1 MEDKF
6 ANKSQIIAPAHLHSY
21 LFQRILDSAG
31 GNGIFGVFLESWEV
45 FSRKDTEL
53 LPEEPEEL
61 ILISQTI
68 KNNKDKFKLLQEMIK
83 YPSFVKELHN
93 FLKEMARYEI
103 ELETLPTQT
112 VIERELKEILS
123 LIVDIPLLVHAQIDN
138 LKNADVASLQVVNHF
153 YPSIF
158 YKSLVDNWK
167 KDNIRL
173 IDLPLVDK
181 PNYKLYKAQNKR
193 QEYECVAQYL
203 IDENL
208 SLDEVQVV
216 LTQKEDAQLFKQI
229 LSRYGIPADLSCFS
243 VNAIII
249 QKLVKFLEFINN
261 PTSTNLVLLISHHGW
276 NFTSAHLTKY
286 IDYFDLD
293 PIACLNSFD
302 HVEKLEMPLL
312 DKSQRENL
320 LVLENEAEKQRQI
333 VCELLEILLSN
344 IDKKTKIATAF
355 NHLRQDK
362 LISTSIEEAKAL
374 TKAKLKLE
382 LLLNYDVDMETI
394 IYHIQEISKPLTSTK
409 GALLVTTV
417 NRLNFEKK
425 LTIIC
430 GLTQTIFPNP
440 PRNSGI
446 ISETYLS
453 KVSNY
458 PRLEE
463 RINFYFEQ
471 MDILYYISS
480 EIIFS
485 YSYGDLE
492 GRKQELSIEIEK
504 RYSHQPI
511 AWPLLQVEKYTKT
524 DHYLDKDIAYQ
535 LFTKQGVINGSVSS
549 LELYQTKPYAYFLQ
563 RGCGIYTSELFE
575 INAAVFGTIQHTV
588 VKKIVESKLEVNEET
603 VRELL
608 SMEFQQIERLFP
620 KQKARIAL
628 LQKQMLNNILQKL
641 IDVNE
646 MIMEGLFKPHSFE
659 SRIYQ
664 QLEVKPY
671 PINLTGF
678 VDRIDTYNEFFRII
692 DYKSSTQELKEKD
705 FNQGLQL
712 QLLTYA
718 LIIENQLKKHPFGV
732 YYLPLRLNNIKP
744 AYYQLD
750 KELGYLPVTNRMLE
764 SFYYT
769 NSNPAGWTMESIDNE
784 ALQQRKF
791 FGKLAKKPKNWPEL
805 KEQLYKIYSNISS
818 NISEGIIDVE
828 NGNANAFSSLND
840 GYQQKTISNS
850 NREGDE
856 TNEVE

>member
-6 ANKSQIIAPAHLHSY
+6 GTKDHIIAPNHLHSY
-21 LFQRILDSAG
+21 LFQRILDS
-31 GNGIFGVFLESWEV
+31 NDSNSIFGVFLESWEV

-53 LPEEPEEL
+53 LPEETEEL
-61 ILISQTI
+61 ILISQTL
-68 KNNKDKFKLLQEMIK
+68 NDNKDKFKLLKEMIK
-83 YPSFVKELHN
+83 YPSFVKELHS

-103 ELETLPTQT
+103 DLNTLPTQT
-112 VIERELKEILS
+112 VIERELKEAFS
-123 LIVDIPLLVHAQIDN
+123 MIVTIPLLVHTQIDN
-138 LKNADVASLQVVNHF
+138 LKNADVASLQIVNHF

-167 KDNIRL
+167 KIEIRL

-193 QEYECVAQYL
+193 QEYESVAQYL
-203 IDENL
+203 IGENL
-208 SLDEVQVV
+208 PLNKVQVV
-216 LTQKEDAQLFKQI
+216 LTQKDDVQLLKQI

-243 VNAIII
+243 VSSIII
-249 QKLVKFLEFINN
+249 QKLVKFLEFISN
-261 PTSTNLVLLISHHGW
+261 PTSTNLNLLISHHGW
-276 NFTSAHLTKY
+276 NFTSAHLTQY

-293 PIACLNSFD
+293 PIACLSPFN
-302 HVEKLEMPLL
+302 HVEKLELPLL
-312 DKSQRENL
+312 DKNQRENL

-344 IDKKTKIATAF
+344 IDDKSKIVTSF
-355 NHLRQDK
+355 DHLRQDK
-362 LISTSIEEAKAL
+362 LVSINMEETKAL

-382 LLLNYDVDMETI
+382 LLLNYNVDMETI
-394 IYHIQEISKPLTSTK
+394 IYHIQEITKPLTSAK
-409 GALLVTTV
+409 GDLLVTTV
-417 NRLNFEKK
+417 NKINFDKN

-430 GLTQTIFPNP
+430 GLTQTNFPNTP
-440 PRNSGI
+440 KNNGI

-453 KVSNY
+453 KISNY
-458 PRLEE
+458 PSLED

-471 MDILYYISS
+471 TEILYHISPD
-480 EIIFS
+480 IIFS

-492 GRKQELSIEIEK
+492 GRRQELSVEIEK
-504 RYSHQPI
+504 RYFSESI
-511 AWPLLQVEKYTKT
+511 AWPLLQVEKYPKT

-535 LFTKQGVINGSVSS
+535 LFTKQGVIHGSVSS
-549 LELYQTKPYAYFLQ
+549 LELYQTKPYTYFLQ

-588 VKKIVESKLEVNEET
+588 VRRIVENKLEINKET
-603 VRELL
+603 VLELL
-608 SMEFQQIERLFP
+608 NVEFRQIENLFP

-628 LQKQMLNNILQKL
+628 FQKQVFNNILQKL
-641 IDVNE
+641 VDVQE
-646 MIMEGLFKPHSFE
+646 MLDEGLFKPHSFE
-659 SRIYQ
+659 SRIHQ

-678 VDRIDTYNEFFRII
+678 VDRIDTYNEYFRII

-718 LIIENQLKKHPFGV
+718 LIIEDQLKKHPFGV

-744 AYYQLD
+744 AYYQFD
-750 KELGYLPVTNRMLE
+750 KELGYLPITDQMLDA
-764 SFYYT
+764 FYYT
-769 NSNPAGWTMESIDNE
+769 NSNPAGWTMESTNDE

-791 FGKLAKKPKNWPEL
+791 FGKLTKKPKNWPEL
-805 KEQLYKIYSNISS
+805 KEQLLKIYSDISS
-818 NISEGIIDVE
+818 NISAGIIDVE

-840 GYQQKTISNS
+840 DYQQKTVSNI
-850 NREGDE
+850 NGEGAG